1 MKISKQTIEILRN
14 YAAINQNIL
23 IKEGNVLTT
32 RTVARNL
39 FASATV
45 DTSFPREVGIYNTAT
60 FLGVLS
66 LFSDPEIDFG
76 ESAMTISQGK
86 NKVNY
91 LYAAPAVLDFPDK
104 AIKMPAVTAT
114 FELTEENLKSLL
126 KASAVLSSTDLKIS
140 SDGKVITC
148 TVLDPKNSAANT
160 FTVEVGESDRE
171 FEVFIKIENLKMIPA
186 AYDVSLSEK
195 MIAQFQSKDKSYSL
209 YVANEKNSKWTPE

>member
-45 DTSFPREVGIYNTAT
+45 DTSFPQDVGIYNLST

-91 LYAAPAVLDFPDK
+91 LYAAPAVL
-104 AIKMPAVTAT
+104 
-114 FELTEENLKSLL
+114 
-126 KASAVLSSTDLKIS
+126 
-140 SDGKVITC
+140 
-148 TVLDPKNSAANT
+148 
-160 FTVEVGESDRE
+160 
-171 FEVFIKIENLKMIPA
+171 
-186 AYDVSLSEK
+186 
-195 MIAQFQSKDKSYSL
+195 
-209 YVANEKNSKWTPE
+209 

>member
-45 DTSFPREVGIYNTAT
+45 DTSFPQDVGIYNLST

>member
-45 DTSFPREVGIYNTAT
+45 DTSFPQDVGIYNLST

-148 TVLDPKNSAANT
+148 TVLDPKNSAAKT

>member
-45 DTSFPREVGIYNTAT
+45 DTSFPQDVGIYNLST

-160 FTVEVGESDRE
+160 FAVEVGESDRE

>member
-1 MKISKQTIEILRN
+1 MKISKQTIEVLKN
-14 YAAINQNIL
+14 FASINQNIL

-45 DTSFPREVGIYNTAT
+45 DTSFPQDVGIYNLNT

-66 LFSDPEIDFG
+66 LFSDPDVELAETSMI
-76 ESAMTISQGK
+76 ISQGK

-126 KASAVLSSTDLKIS
+126 KAGAVLSSTDLKIS
-140 SDGKVITC
+140 SDGTTITC
-148 TVLDPKNSAANT
+148 TVMDPKNSSANT
-160 FTVEVGESDRE
+160 FTVEVGKSDRE
-171 FEVFIKIENLKMIPA
+171 FDVYIKIENLKMIPG
-186 AYDVSLSEK
+186 AYTVSLSEK
-195 MIAQFQSKDKSYSL
+195 MIAQFESKDQSYSL